1 MICVR
6 CKMTIVAKRGD
17 MCKGCAPTATTRA
30 RVREAKM
37 AGRLLEWAAK
47 GFLPKYT
54 LWNKANQLA
63 DSTQCGRY
71 RPDFLFEWAE
81 GVLIL
86 EYDEQMHSDRAK
98 RCELVRMAEVSH
110 GYGGRPVCWIRFNPD
125 AFKLAG
131 TTLFTTLKKREAVL
145 LKLLQDKVGD
155 ADYDHFMTVCYVCYN
170 KPQKT
175 SEDDLVQTF
184 KFTSS
189 AAYEAWVEA
198 TAPA

>member
-1 MICVR
+1 VQR
-6 CKMTIVAKRGD
+6 LRPYCKSANI
-17 MCKGCAPTATTRA
+17 RA

-37 AGRLLEWAAK
+37 AGRLVEWADK
-47 GFLPKYT
+47 GISPMYDI
-54 LWNKANQLA
+54 WNKENPLA

-86 EYDEQMHSDRAK
+86 ENDERMHSDRNS

-110 GYGGRPVCWIRFNPD
+110 GYGGRPIFWTRFNPD

-131 TTLFTTLKKREAVL
+131 TTLVTTLKKREAVL

-155 ADYDHFMTVCYVCYN
+155 EDYDHFMTVCYVCYN
-170 KPQKT
+170 KAEKT

-184 KFTSS
+184 KFTSP
-189 AAYEAWVEA
+189 AAYEAWVES

>member
-1 MICVR
+1 
-6 CKMTIVAKRGD
+6 MTHVKKRGA
-17 MCKGCAPTATTRA
+17 MCKGCDPSATTRA

-47 GFLPKYT
+47 GLLPKYT
-54 LWNKANQLA
+54 HWNKENPLA

-71 RPDFLFEWAE
+71 RPDFVYEWAE

-86 EYDEQMHSDRAK
+86 EYDELMNTDRAK
-98 RCELVRMAEVSH
+98 RCELVRMAAVSH

-125 AFKLAG
+125 AFKLG
-131 TTLFTTLKKREAVL
+131 GKTLVTTLKKREAVL
-145 LKLLQDKVGD
+145 LKLMQEKIGV
-155 ADYDHFMTVCYVCYN
+155 ADYDHFITICYVCYH
-170 KPQKT
+170 KPAKT
-175 SEDDLVQTF
+175 SEDDLVQTL
-184 KFTSS
+184 KFATP